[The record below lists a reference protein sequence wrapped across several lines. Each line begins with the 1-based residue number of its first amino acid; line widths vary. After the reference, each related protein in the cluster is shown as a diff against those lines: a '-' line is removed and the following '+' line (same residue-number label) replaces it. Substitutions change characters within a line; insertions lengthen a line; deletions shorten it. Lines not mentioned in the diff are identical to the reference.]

1 MHLVLTCV
9 CYFTGEGTSLDGF
22 SIEFDVDCVG
32 LSDLWCEVDE
42 AATSAQDLNVVG
54 DLTVVDANLKLT
66 LSGCGRVNPENK
78 TPCQHPSYILKE
90 LQTYVES

>member
-1 MHLVLTCV
+1 M
-9 CYFTGEGTSLDGF
+9 
-22 SIEFDVDCVG
+22 G